1 MTIRMIKAE
10 NLSFGYREKNILQ
23 QVNTDF
29 QPCLVTG
36 VIGPNGVGKSTLIKC
51 LARILTPESGTVV
64 IKGRDIFRMKSR
76 DLAKLEAYVP
86 QSGSMVFP
94 LTVMEYVTLG
104 RKPYVEWSLS
114 REDHKIIADIM
125 EYLRITSMQD
135 KYMDEISGGERQK
148 VMLAR
153 ALVQQ
158 PDILILDEP
167 TSALDIRHQLE
178 VMALLR
184 KIAAEKRCAVIV
196 VMHDLML
203 VARYCDRVVL
213 MKDGKVFAHGLPEMT
228 ITEKNIREVYGITS
242 RILQTEVGL
251 VVLPLESIET
261 TIKE

>member
-1 MTIRMIKAE
+1 MIKAE
-10 NLSFGYREKNILQ
+10 KLSFGYREKKILRQ
-23 QVNTDF
+23 IDTEF
-29 QPCLVTG
+29 QPSLVTG

-64 IKGRDIFRMKSR
+64 VNEQDIFQMKSR
-76 DLAKLEAYVP
+76 DLAKVEAYVP
-86 QSGSMVFP
+86 QSGSTIFP
-94 LTVMEYVTLG
+94 LTVLEYVTLG
-104 RKPYVEWSLS
+104 RKPYVEWSLTG
-114 REDHKIIADIM
+114 EDHQIIADIM

-135 KYMDEISGGERQK
+135 KYLDEISGGERQK

-178 VMALLR
+178 VMALLKR
-184 KIAAEKRCAVIV
+184 IAAEKQCAVIV

-213 MKDGKVFAHGLPEMT
+213 MKDGAVFARGMPQDT
-228 ITEKNIREVYGITS
+228 ITEENIRAVYGITA

-261 TIKE
+261 IPSIDKE